1 MAWPRPR
8 RSRYGRQVFESSEF
22 ASGFT
27 DGIEGPCCDGD
38 GVLYVVN
45 YEREGTI
52 GRVLPDGTADV
63 FVDLPEGSVGNG
75 IVLDADG
82 TLLVADYTAHQ
93 VLRLDVA
100 DRSVAVVA
108 TEPRMNQP
116 NDIAIGPDRRV
127 YTSDPDWA
135 NGTGQ
140 MWRVDRDGSTVLLEG
155 GMGTTNGIEVS
166 PDGRRL
172 YVNETVQRRIW
183 CYDRHDDGS
192 LSGKRLLVEF
202 PDFGLDGMR
211 CDVAGNLWVARWGK
225 GVIARV
231 LPDGTVDTEVR
242 LRTGA
247 KCTNLAFGGPDGR
260 TVYVTIADHGT
271 VESFRADLPGR
282 AFTLWSG
289 GKR

>member
-1 MAWPRPR
+1 M
-8 RSRYGRQVFESSEF
+8 FESTEF
-22 ASGFT
+22 AAGFT
-27 DGIEGPCCDGD
+27 GGIEGPCCDRD
-38 GVLYVVN
+38 GVLYAVN

-52 GRVLPDGTADV
+52 GRVRQDGSADV

-93 VLRLDVA
+93 ILRLGIV

-108 TEPRMNQP
+108 TEPRMHQP

-127 YTSDPDWA
+127 YASDPDWA
-135 NGTGQ
+135 NDAGQ
-140 MWRVDRDGSTVLLEG
+140 LWRVDRDGTTVLLET

-172 YVNETVQRRIW
+172 YVNESVQRRVW
-183 CYDRHDDGS
+183 CYDLHDGGS
-192 LSGKRLLVEF
+192 VSGKRPHVSF

-225 GVIARV
+225 GTVVRV
-231 LPDGTVDTEVR
+231 TPDGAVDAEVR
-242 LRTGA
+242 LSTGTD
-247 KCTNLAFGGPDGR
+247 CTNVAFGGADGR
-260 TVYVTIADHGT
+260 TIHVTVADRGT
-271 VESFRADLPGR
+271 VETFRVDVPGR
-282 AFTLWSG
+282 AFTLWS
-289 GKR
+289 